1 MRSDGHA
8 HDWHDRF
15 QSAALEPSLWM
26 SVLQEL
32 ADATGSARSELV
44 GFGTQLAGFNWV
56 TSSDERMLAEFIRL
70 GGASPS
76 VNYRIAADIGSA
88 TMEIVHEEAY
98 DTARRVVAR
107 DDYIDFCEEYRMP
120 FGCQTCLVR
129 GDDALVGLSILRTRS
144 EGRTGEEERRVFA
157 AAAAAARTAVRM
169 QRAIE
174 RQGFH
179 LLAGTFEAMSLPCLL
194 VDGLGRARQVTPSAE
209 RLIGEHPRLKLEQG
223 SLTSIDADT
232 QRRIDTALRSVLSQG
247 GGAHARVALYEGQ
260 PMPWMVIDVF
270 RLPRRDWAMHFA
282 PKAIVVLRDRRVARN
297 GDAQPVLA
305 AAFGLTAA
313 EAQVAGALAAGKSRE
328 AIAAMR
334 GVSLETLR
342 AQLKSLYQKTGCSR
356 ETELALLVRG
366 LLD

>member
-8 HDWHDRF
+8 RDWHDRF

-32 ADATGSARSELV
+32 ADATGSARAELV

-56 TSSDERMLAEFIRL
+56 TSLDERMLADFFRL

-98 DTARRVVAR
+98 DAARRAVAR
-107 DDYIDFCEEYRMP
+107 DDYIDFCEEYRTP

-129 GDDALVGLSILRTRS
+129 GDDALVGLSVLRTRS
-144 EGRTGEEERRVFA
+144 EGRTGEDERRVFA
-157 AAAAAARTAVRM
+157 AAAAAARNAVRM

-179 LLAGTFEAMSLPCLL
+179 LVAGTFEAMSLPCLL
-194 VDGLGRARQVTPSAE
+194 IDGLGRARQVTPSAE

-223 SLTSIDADT
+223 WLTSVDAGT
-232 QRRIDTALRSVLSQG
+232 QRRIDTALQSVLGQAG
-247 GGAHARVALYEGQ
+247 RAHVRLPLYEGQ
-260 PMPWMVIDVF
+260 PMPSTVIDLF
-270 RLPRRDWAMHFA
+270 RLPSREWAMHFA
-282 PKAIVVLRDRRVARN
+282 PKAIVVLRDRRGASN
-297 GDAQPVLA
+297 EDGQPALA
-305 AAFGLTAA
+305 AAFGLTSA
-313 EAQVAGALAAGKSRE
+313 EAQVAVALAAGKSRE

-334 GVSLETLR
+334 VVSMETLR
-342 AQLKSLYQKTGCSR
+342 AQVKSIYQKTGCSR